1 MTLFALHKTTWRSL
15 LNSSKHY
22 ATKSKSISSSLRL
35 KCCFNRNSNRY
46 TELWHKRY
54 RGIAII
60 IIIQMVKTMMAWILM
75 GTIQLIHRYL
85 CGHKFITRVAI
96 LSLKVVAMRKKKR
109 KKHVLWHPLSQIYRR
124 LKHLSKSL
132 NVCKFSSKLFLSNGS
147 KLSARWLTKK
157 SS

>member
-1 MTLFALHKTTWRSL
+1 
-15 LNSSKHY
+15 
-22 ATKSKSISSSLRL
+22 
-35 KCCFNRNSNRY
+35 
-46 TELWHKRY
+46 
-54 RGIAII
+54 
-60 IIIQMVKTMMAWILM
+60 MVKTMMAWILM

-157 SS
+157 SSQTTKAAIISTQLAQRSQTLRLQSLNSKNQRHIIISPPNRVLVSQKVVNSVVPPPIVD